1 MAISNKCQCS
11 KNRIVTHTPRVNMY
25 HIPFVNINHY
35 SCQASSFRERELSR
49 WSQTAFIESRF
60 WRTNQTCDVCIPV
73 HISYLLHSYWTVS
86 YALNNLLAFFVIM
99 TILYS
104 LQLTQII
111 QGIVLHTPL
120 QHTKA
125 SDLQTHVLDMVFK
138 CSLSTADGEMYYQIC
153 CIKLNAL
160 KLIETWL
167 SQDTTMPYGLL
178 KSD

>member
-1 MAISNKCQCS
+1 MAISNKHQFS
-11 KNRIVTHTPRVNMY
+11 KNRIVTLMLIVNTY

-49 WSQTAFIESRF
+49 WSKTALIESRF
-60 WRTNQTCDVCIPV
+60 WRTSQTCDVCIPV
-73 HISYLLHSYWTVS
+73 HIPYLLHSYWTVS
-86 YALNNLLAFFVIM
+86 CALNNLLVFFVIM
-99 TILYS
+99 IVLYP

-111 QGIVLHTPL
+111 QDIVLHTPL

-125 SDLQTHVLDMVFK
+125 SDLQTTVLDIVFK
-138 CSLSTADGEMYYQIC
+138 HPLSTADGEMYYWIC

-160 KLIETWL
+160 KLIQTWS
-167 SQDTTMPYGLL
+167 SQDTTMPHGLL

>member
-25 HIPFVNINHY
+25 HIPFVNIKHY

-49 WSQTAFIESRF
+49 WSKTAFIESRF

-73 HISYLLHSYWTVS
+73 HISYLLHSCWIAS
-86 YALNNLLAFFVIM
+86 YTLNNLLASFVIM
-99 TILYS
+99 IILYS
-104 LQLTQII
+104 LQLTQIN
-111 QGIVLHTPL
+111 QGIALHTPL
-120 QHTKA
+120 QNTKA
-125 SDLQTHVLDMVFK
+125 SDLQTPVLDLVFK
-138 CSLSTADGEMYYQIC
+138 RSLSTADGEVSHWIC
-153 CIKLNAL
+153 CIKLKAL

-167 SQDTTMPYGLL
+167 SQDTTMPHGLF

>member
-86 YALNNLLAFFVIM
+86 YALNNLLAFFCNNDYIIFFVVNSDNLGYCPPHSPP
-99 TILYS
+99 THKGFRPTNPCFGHG
-104 LQLTQII
+104 LQMLSFHSRWRN
-111 QGIVLHTPL
+111 VL
-120 QHTKA
+120 
-125 SDLQTHVLDMVFK
+125 LDMLHKTKCFK
-138 CSLSTADGEMYYQIC
+138 INRDLAITGYNYALWA
-153 CIKLNAL
+153 IK
-160 KLIETWL
+160 K
-167 SQDTTMPYGLL
+167 
-178 KSD
+178 